1 MRFNSRRRA
10 QQKHAGSQQQPSS
23 QTHPL
28 SPPSLGSLR
37 GGFLAFFFYLCTHF
51 VTPAPSLSFLLS
63 DLPPSPLLTTHTLG
77 FFFFTPPP
85 LFSVS
90 PNCAHTLSP
99 PPPPPSSHSQ
109 TPRFLFFFRHTV
121 TKKVQTRFP
130 TAAPLPVRSPI
141 SSLLFIFA
149 DDHRDF
155 LHFVDPPPPL
165 LHLTALF

>member
-63 DLPPSPLLTTHTLG
+63 DLPPIPSAHHTYTGG
-77 FFFFTPPP
+77 FFLPPH
-85 LFSVS
+85 LF
-90 PNCAHTLSP
+90 
-99 PPPPPSSHSQ
+99 
-109 TPRFLFFFRHTV
+109 FLFPQTVHIPYPPHHLVTRRPPVSYFFRHTV

-155 LHFVDPPPPL
+155 LRFVDPPPPL